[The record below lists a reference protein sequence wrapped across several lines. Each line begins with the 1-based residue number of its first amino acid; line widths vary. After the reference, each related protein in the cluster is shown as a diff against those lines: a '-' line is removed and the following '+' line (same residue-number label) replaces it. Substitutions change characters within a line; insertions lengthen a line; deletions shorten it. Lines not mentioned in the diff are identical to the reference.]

1 MKNVKNIT
9 FAILMSIGALL
20 LSALLFILGIILANY
35 IDIPKIYIVTAIVNI
50 LFFVFIITNSI
61 RSKHYEKEIRN
72 MKVRL

>member
-50 LFFVFIITNSI
+50 LFFVFIITQLDLNI
-61 RSKHYEKEIRN
+61 
-72 MKVRL
+72 MKKK